1 MRALSRRVRFRKATR
16 DYAIAPLA
24 SLMRRVEDRSRATGQ
39 SLDEAAAIVVE
50 DLERAAAALTA
61 RTAPLVPACGVLVAA
76 AGLMLKVEPASDPI
90 SEIFFSLTILSTVGA
105 LWFLIRA
112 HFVYV
117 GRRHVGLS
125 PTVDDI
131 AFTHRRLVR
140 KHADVHY
147 GGWLAGIGLTCLLL
161 GILLGVRF
169 SLNTG

>member
-1 MRALSRRVRFRKATR
+1 MRALSRRVRFGTATR
-16 DYAIAPLA
+16 GYAIASLP

-39 SLDEAAAIVVE
+39 SLEEAAAIVVE

-90 SEIFFSLTILSTVGA
+90 SEVFFSLTILSTVGA

-117 GRRHVGLS
+117 GRRHVGLA

-140 KHADVHY
+140 KHADVRY

-161 GILLGVRF
+161 GILLGVRL